1 MTRPQRCA
9 TICLLKSSPFLPAGG
24 CVHGG
29 LFGVRLT
36 SDTYNIHQMIGMMQR
51 LGIRAPILLLG
62 GMAMTLFLE
71 PVLALVLL
79 AALPFVGFVV
89 FYISRK
95 GIPLYS
101 QLQRAVDSMVR
112 VVREN
117 TSGIRVVKALSKADY
132 EKGRFTGVNRAVA
145 ARETKASV
153 TMAASNPLM
162 NFFLNLGLTLVVVA
176 GAFRVYGGETKTG
189 PFGLSDLFY
198 HYFKRAAVY

>member
-1 MTRPQRCA
+1 MSASWELC
-9 TICLLKSSPFLPAGG
+9 
-24 CVHGG
+24 
-29 LFGVRLT
+29 
-36 SDTYNIHQMIGMMQR
+36 
-51 LGIRAPILLLG
+51 IRDR
-62 GMAMTLFLE
+62 
-71 PVLALVLL
+71 
-79 AALPFVGFVV
+79 

-176 GAFRVYGGETKTG
+176 GGFR
-189 PFGLSDLFY
+189 
-198 HYFKRAAVY
+198 AVSYTHLPA